1 MTTMW
6 WPMKFAVLA
15 AIVGLITGIA
25 VPSNAADF
33 YQGKQIRLIV
43 STTPSGGYDTF
54 ARLLAPYFA
63 ERIPG
68 HPGIFVQNMAGGA
81 GLQAT
86 NYLANGA
93 PRDGTVIGAVENN
106 IPTASLLNPD
116 LAKFDVNDFGWIGS
130 ITSDPFIAY
139 VWSGSKLQTYEDA
152 KRMQAIIGA
161 SAVRSYGVQMA
172 QISNVLFGTKFKIV
186 VGYSGSDEVK
196 LAMERGEIDGTF
208 GNAWSSLKTEEPDWI
223 KEHKVRIIAQFG
235 LEPHPDLADVP
246 MFLDQ
251 AKNDDDRQL
260 LELTEVQQDYAKPYL
275 APPGL
280 PAERLAILRKAFV
293 DAVNDP
299 RFLKDVENLN
309 LEVRDPLGG
318 EELAAMIAKVSRT
331 SPTIVKRARDI
342 FDRLQTDEKP

>member
-6 WPMKFAVLA
+6 CLMKRAGM
-15 AIVGLITGIA
+15 AIVVALVMGIA
-25 VPSNAADF
+25 APANAADF

-54 ARLLAPYFA
+54 ARLMAPYFA
-63 ERIPG
+63 EHIPG

-106 IPTASLLNPD
+106 IPTASLLIPD
-116 LAKFDVNDFGWIGS
+116 LAKFDVNDFAWIGS
-130 ITSDPFIAY
+130 ITSDPYIAY
-139 VWSGSKLQTYEDA
+139 VWGASKLQTYEDA

-208 GNAWSSLKTEEPDWI
+208 GNAWSSLKTEEPTWI
-223 KEHKVRIIAQFG
+223 TEHKIRIIAQFG
-235 LEPHPDLADVP
+235 LEPHPDLAGVP
-246 MFLDQ
+246 MFFDQ

-260 LELTEVQQDYAKPYL
+260 LELTEVQQDYAKPFL
-275 APPGL
+275 APPGI
-280 PAERLAILRKAFV
+280 PAYRLTVLRQAFV
-293 DAVNDP
+293 DTLNDP
-299 RFLKDVENLN
+299 RFLKDVKNL
-309 LEVRDPLGG
+309 RS
-318 EELAAMIAKVSRT
+318 AIR
-331 SPTIVKRARDI
+331 
-342 FDRLQTDEKP
+342 